1 MATDPRT
8 VHGSIAGPGGPRDR
22 NSVVLETDRAV
33 LFDDMTVCEVETG
46 RGRALGV
53 PPTHMIAMVLA
64 GRINKSPDRADVL
77 FLFDL
82 DGAAAIVTELL
93 ALAMRMD
100 DAELTALINSRL
112 NGLAADDAIGGE
124 RRG

>member
-8 VHGSIAGPGGPRDR
+8 LGGSIAGPGGPRDR
-22 NSVVLETDRAV
+22 NSVVVGMSRAV
-33 LFDDMTVCEVETG
+33 LFDNMTVCQIEASTPVTD
-46 RGRALGV
+46 
-53 PPTHMIAMVLA
+53 PMIAMVLS
-64 GRINKSPDRADVL
+64 GRINQTVDRAEVL

-100 DAELTALINSRL
+100 DVELAALINSRL
-112 NGLAADDAIGGE
+112 NRLSADDAIGGE

>member
-1 MATDPRT
+1 M
-8 VHGSIAGPGGPRDR
+8 
-22 NSVVLETDRAV
+22 VLETDRAV

-100 DAELTALINSRL
+100 ETETTRLIATRL
-112 NGLAADDAIGGE
+112 ERLIQDDALGGE
-124 RRG
+124 SRG